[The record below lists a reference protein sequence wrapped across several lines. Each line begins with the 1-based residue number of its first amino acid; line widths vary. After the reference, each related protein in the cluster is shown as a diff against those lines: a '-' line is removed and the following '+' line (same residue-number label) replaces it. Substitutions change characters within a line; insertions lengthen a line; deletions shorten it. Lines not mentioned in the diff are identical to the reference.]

1 MSEPTTSDRGG
12 DPVLEVRSLAK
23 SFGGVD
29 AVDGVDLTVMDGE
42 IVSIV
47 GPNGAGKSTTFNC
60 IMNLL
65 SPDEG
70 TIRFRDRDI
79 RGLRTAEIVQSGISR
94 TFQLARVY
102 DTLTVRETM
111 KVNQPHANESMVATL
126 FRRSSA
132 DVEARITEL
141 LSLVD
146 LADME
151 SEPAESLSTGQ
162 QKLLN
167 LASSL
172 LRDPDLILL
181 DEPTAGVNP
190 ALVENIIEFIRTL
203 NEDGQTFLLI
213 EHDMNVVRKISDHVY
228 VLADGTNLT
237 AGPPTEALD
246 EPEVLEA
253 YFGQ

>member
-42 IVSIV
+42 LVSIV